1 MKGMLSFI
9 FILLIMPIGHAFMM
23 LTEKY
28 ASGYLV
34 EAAVALTLIGVAMVV
49 ATRWLDDEAW
59 QTFWGILGGTLIWT
73 GGAEYGFLFGARRLH
88 VAPVGQTAGEY
99 MMMEYTA
106 GILLGVV
113 LYLLYQE
120 SVRCTLALWLRRKLH
135 LMRGPVAAGPV
146 HNYGPRAAFEAVS
159 ILWFFYVLMLIAYD
173 LGDFSWA
180 TYLLF
185 ILSIGGGIYMLYRL
199 YHQRG
204 WGMALRYAFPTV
216 IVVWMGVEILGR
228 WHVFTEPWI
237 VLNVPFMVSVVLAF
251 VFMAYLLTDYLR
263 HRDEHASH

>member
-9 FILLIMPIGHAFMM
+9 FILLIMPIGHAFMI

-34 EAAVALTLIGVAMVV
+34 QAAVLLTLIGVVMVV
-49 ATRWLDDEAW
+49 ATRWIASEAG

-73 GGAEYGFLFGARRLH
+73 GGVEYGLLFAAQRFH
-88 VAPVGQTAGEY
+88 VAAVGKTKGEY
-99 MMMEYTA
+99 MLLEYTA
-106 GILLGVV
+106 GLLLGTV

-146 HNYGPRAAFEAVS
+146 HNYGPRAAFEAFSV
-159 ILWFFYVLMLIAYD
+159 LWFFYVVMLIAYD
-173 LGDFSWA
+173 LGDRSWA

-185 ILSIGGGIYMLYRL
+185 VTSIGGGIYMLYRL

-216 IVVWMGVEILGR
+216 NVVWMGVEILGR

-251 VFMAYLLTDYLR
+251 LFLAYLLTDYLR
-263 HRDEHASH
+263 HASEGG